1 MDWFEAFVVIN
12 VILIALLLAVLIYLH
27 RIYVVLKLI
36 ESSPPSILTSDAE
49 KLRELGWGDE
59 LKTMTI
65 KEPTKM

>member
-36 ESSPPSILTSDAE
+36 ESPPPSITTSDAR
-49 KLRELGWGDE
+49 KLRGIGSGDDLE
-59 LKTMTI
+59 SMSK
-65 KEPTKM
+65 KEPPEM

>member
-36 ESSPPSILTSDAE
+36 ESPPPSILPSDAE
-49 KLRELGWGDE
+49 KLLELGWGDE

-65 KEPTKM
+65 KEPPKM